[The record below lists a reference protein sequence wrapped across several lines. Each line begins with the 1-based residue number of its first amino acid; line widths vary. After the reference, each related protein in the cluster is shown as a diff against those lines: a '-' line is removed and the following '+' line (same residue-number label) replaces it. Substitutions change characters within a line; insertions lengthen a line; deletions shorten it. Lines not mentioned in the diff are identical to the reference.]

1 MPYNSVKALNLFGG
15 RARPSAM
22 TDTIKDLGV
31 DYDLFFAFEEEHC
44 SPTNPIIKKA
54 SHNFSES
61 PKEQQSL
68 RAPVSNPVA
77 RFQLMPRALD
87 RAEPSASE
95 SK

>member
-1 MPYNSVKALNLFGG
+1 MPYNSVKALNMFSG
-15 RARPSAM
+15 RTRQSSI
-22 TDTIKDLGV
+22 TDSTKDLGV

-61 PKEQQSL
+61 PKKQQRL

-77 RFQLMPRALD
+77 RFQLMPRALN
-87 RAEPSASE
+87 RA
-95 SK
+95 